1 MESRGAMA
9 GAQCQPY
16 EAGEL
21 IRLVGVRRVRL
32 RMVGRSAWGTGQ
44 VVLSIA
50 ALYTSCTY
58 RLQRRPWSLALE
70 PTVAPYLNEACS

>member
-1 MESRGAMA
+1 MDSWGAMA

>member
-21 IRLVGVRRVRL
+21 MRLVGVRTVRL
-32 RMVGRSAWGTGQ
+32 RTVGRSAWETGQ
-44 VVLSIA
+44 VVLSSA
-50 ALYTSCTY
+50 ALYTSCAY

-70 PTVAPYLNEACS
+70 PTVAPYLNEACI